1 MTHLNKFG
9 ELVDPGDG
17 ADSGEQAG
25 KHGGAPSVLRL
36 APKVSMDEL
45 RRRHFPSDEVALQMI
60 DKWGRWRRW
69 YRWPITKHVVIE
81 KQLIAEHMC
90 FVCILLCETR
100 ILEWQTK
107 PCYPSAKCA
116 DRPFRETDMWGVAFR
131 PPQTFVKEVKT
142 WIADKPDG
150 IAECKRCG
158 GDGQMPCTKCHA
170 TGSVKRPCKN
180 CSGDGV
186 ADGRSCPRCNGS
198 GEVSAVCPTCNGS
211 RNMSCDVCEGRGAL
225 GRHAVVKASF
235 QPRRLNVT
243 LGLRQDVGDD
253 KWQEKD
259 LPDLPATDDLFPG
272 GPSDVSG
279 CAHFLSL
286 QRATVEGPGVLEDG
300 SINDLPERLMKTL
313 RDGFGDLIAKAE
325 GRIRRTGV
333 AVLWHP
339 YVCVVYRRRPED
351 APKHLFVNYDGMVIS
366 HGALPANRRFWICNV
381 LSAVAVLLGFA
392 LWSECEPAPGFI
404 AWGLGL
410 VILVVG
416 WCVPP
421 RARKKSAQDF
431 HDQEPNTQEQPVV
444 STPTLTGERDE

>member
-1 MTHLNKFG
+1 MGLPFESPWGPLQKPFDGGKTLLDSRQSLIGGRAGVFAPGRLSVVQEGG
-9 ELVDPGDG
+9 EHDQGFLGCLATAGVEVFPDDRVDGLQWRGGSDIGIQFREQCLDRGSQPLACPGE
-17 ADSGEQAG
+17 GEIQ
-25 KHGGAPSVLRL
+25 LRL
-36 APKVSMDEL
+36 GLPHEFL
-45 RRRHFPSDEVALQMI
+45 FPV
-60 DKWGRWRRW
+60 R
-69 YRWPITKHVVIE
+69 
-81 KQLIAEHMC
+81 
-90 FVCILLCETR
+90 
-100 ILEWQTK
+100 
-107 PCYPSAKCA
+107 
-116 DRPFRETDMWGVAFR
+116 AFH
-131 PPQTFVKEVKT
+131 
-142 WIADKPDG
+142 G
-150 IAECKRCG
+150 
-158 GDGQMPCTKCHA
+158 
-170 TGSVKRPCKN
+170 
-180 CSGDGV
+180 
-186 ADGRSCPRCNGS
+186 CNGS

-392 LWSECEPAPGFI
+392 LWSEYEPAPGFI